1 MPSMRPCCRHKVET
15 FQIDFGSTERR
26 TKVLARSGAQM
37 AVKLLF
43 YNVSGV
49 NRTSVSPQLFRR
61 PTRHVPTV
69 DTIGPSHT
77 N

>member
-1 MPSMRPCCRHKVET
+1 MIV
-15 FQIDFGSTERR
+15 
-26 TKVLARSGAQM
+26 ARSDAQM
-37 AVKLLF
+37 AVQLLF
-43 YNVSGV
+43 YNVPGV

-77 N
+77 I